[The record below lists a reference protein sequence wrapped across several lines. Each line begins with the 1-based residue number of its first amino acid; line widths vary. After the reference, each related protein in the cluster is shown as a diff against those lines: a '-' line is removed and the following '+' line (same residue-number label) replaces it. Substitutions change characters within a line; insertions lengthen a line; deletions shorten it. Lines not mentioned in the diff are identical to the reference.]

1 MDMNRRWLFR
11 VLGFLAVI
19 IAGDALSWGLG
30 TKYFTPLSHR
40 RTLKVWAYQQKGSPA
55 DVLYLGTSKIRSA
68 VIPRLIDDEL
78 SADLGREINTFCLA
92 QQGSSCYENWMVLR
106 DVVASNGAPSA
117 IVLELSPPAVNA
129 NHGNLAR
136 GIHYFTGTPDLIRSI
151 PWLDSQ
157 KRRRAACAAPFR
169 GFTNLVALGMRPIY
183 EDDLQR
189 ILSRISRGS
198 GAQYSPQSMEIHD
211 RISDLQKAE
220 RTIALQNAVSI
231 GRSSPMTHFEVGGA
245 PGWGFDSI
253 CRFARSRSIPLVILD
268 PPTVKDID
276 SLLVLPSE
284 AETFRRFVEG
294 YSDHPGVQWVDT
306 DAETLNLTDA
316 DFRDFTHLHPEGA
329 RKFSRHL
336 AHSVL
341 LPLLQNP

>member
-1 MDMNRRWLFR
+1 
-11 VLGFLAVI
+11 
-19 IAGDALSWGLG
+19 
-30 TKYFTPLSHR
+30 
-40 RTLKVWAYQQKGSPA
+40 
-55 DVLYLGTSKIRSA
+55 
-68 VIPRLIDDEL
+68 
-78 SADLGREINTFCLA
+78 
-92 QQGSSCYENWMVLR
+92 
-106 DVVASNGAPSA
+106 
-117 IVLELSPPAVNA
+117 
-129 NHGNLAR
+129 
-136 GIHYFTGTPDLIRSI
+136 
-151 PWLDSQ
+151 
-157 KRRRAACAAPFR
+157 
-169 GFTNLVALGMRPIY
+169 MRPIY

-189 ILSRISRGS
+189 ILTRISRGS